1 MVKVGEP
8 EHEDVLVGHEHLER
22 VDSNL
27 GEENKT
33 KQFTFKL
40 STKPQKVE

>member
-33 KQFTFKL
+33 KQFHLKF
-40 STKPQKVE
+40 STKAKKVE